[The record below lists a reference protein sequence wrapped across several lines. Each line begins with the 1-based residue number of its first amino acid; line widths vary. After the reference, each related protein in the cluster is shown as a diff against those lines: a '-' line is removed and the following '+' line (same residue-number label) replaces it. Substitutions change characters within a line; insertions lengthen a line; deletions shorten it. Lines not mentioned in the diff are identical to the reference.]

1 VYINLNDFIMANCKY
16 CGKPVGFLRSKHP
29 ECEQQYLL
37 NSRIKQEGIE
47 KIVKSVES
55 AIQSDGNLVDLEKTV
70 TEIEMFSGVSSAE
83 RKDYL
88 VKGWEK
94 AVEQFLDDG
103 MIDVSEE
110 KRLINFTDHF
120 SLPQEILD
128 GNGAWTKIVK
138 AAVLRDILN
147 GIIPQRVNIEA
158 SIPVNL
164 QKNESIVWAFPRS
177 AYLEDKTRRQF
188 VGGSQGL
195 SFKVAKGVYF
205 RTGAFKGRSVESTE
219 RVRSDVGMVV
229 VTNKHI
235 YFSGSVKSFRI
246 PYSKIVSFEPFNDG
260 IGVMRDAANAKAQIF
275 VTGDGWF
282 IYNLVT
288 GLSRI

>member
-1 VYINLNDFIMANCKY
+1 MGNCKY

-29 ECEQQYLL
+29 ECEQQHLR
-37 NSRIKQEGIE
+37 NGRIKQDGIE
-47 KIVKSVES
+47 KIVNSIES
-55 AIQSDGNLVDLEKTV
+55 AIQSGGNFDNLEKIV
-70 TEIEMFSGVSSAE
+70 AEIEQSSGISPGE

-94 AVEQFLDDG
+94 AVEQFLNDGIIDD
-103 MIDVSEE
+103 SEE
-110 KRLINFTDHF
+110 KRLINFTDYF
-120 SLPQEILD
+120 SLPKEILD
-128 GNGAWTKIVK
+128 GNGAWTKVVK

-147 GIIPQRVNIEA
+147 GIVPLRVNIEGSL
-158 SIPVNL
+158 SINL

-177 AYLEDKTRRQF
+177 EYLEDKVRRQF

-219 RVRSDVGMVV
+219 RVRADVGMVV

-235 YFSGSVKSFRI
+235 YFSGSVKSFRV
-246 PYSKIVSFEPFNDG
+246 PYAKIVSFEPFSDG
-260 IGVMRDAANAKAQIF
+260 IGIMRDAANAKAQIF

>member
-1 VYINLNDFIMANCKY
+1 MGNCKF

-37 NSRIKQEGIE
+37 NGRIKQEGIE
-47 KIVKSVES
+47 KIVHSIES
-55 AIQSDGNLVDLEKTV
+55 AIQSTGNFDDLEKTI
-70 TEIEMFSGVSSAE
+70 TEIEQSSGISPGARNE
-83 RKDYL
+83 YL

-103 MIDVSEE
+103 IIDESEE
-110 KRLINFTDHF
+110 KSLVNFTDYF
-120 SLPQEILD
+120 SLPKEILD

-147 GIIPQRVNIEA
+147 GIVPQRVNIEG
-158 SIPVNL
+158 SLPVNL

-177 AYLEDKTRRQF
+177 EYLEDKTRRQF

-205 RTGAFKGRSVESTE
+205 RTGAFKGRSIESTE
-219 RVRSDVGMVV
+219 RVKSDVGMVV
-229 VTNKHI
+229 ITNKHI
-235 YFSGSVKSFRI
+235 YFSGSVKSFRV
-246 PYSKIVSFEPFNDG
+246 PYSKIVSFEQFNNG
-260 IGVMRDAANAKAQIF
+260 IGIMRDAANAKAQIF